1 MYETADFSAV
11 DTHTRLYLSVTHR
24 TRAERVAMFESF
36 EVAPPTCVLQ
46 CKNAPRARA
55 APQQRWALRV
65 LPARGSRAASSCA
78 GKRAPAFIPPPPPTP
93 PLPQPRG
100 HSARRQPRVLVHLPP

>member
-46 CKNAPRARA
+46 R
-55 APQQRWALRV
+55 
-65 LPARGSRAASSCA
+65 
-78 GKRAPAFIPPPPPTP
+78 
-93 PLPQPRG
+93 
-100 HSARRQPRVLVHLPP
+100 